1 MFNQSIVMQTR
12 AQETEFRESAWRK
25 ERLVLQKLL
34 KEARKALYAKA
45 ATITLAAER
54 GFVRPSTTHD
64 GIIVVSITCGTV
76 QSVISFH

>member
-1 MFNQSIVMQTR
+1 MCEHTIFMQTR

-45 ATITLAAER
+45 AAITLAAER
-54 GFVRPSTTHD
+54 GFVRPSTARD
-64 GIIVVSITCGTV
+64 GIL
-76 QSVISFH
+76 F